1 MRGVGRIIQIGFI
14 SMETK
19 LIMAIRMATK
29 LSKLMSSNS
38 MGKRSL
44 TKKFV
49 SSMVKYLLFIITMT
63 CCICCNSFRNA
74 PTVKIRY
81 STEKDTL
88 LKSFGISYIDLKG
101 DKIIHI
107 SKRTSCILQPLET
120 SKKGETNYFRLKLN
134 KDRNTAYQIDSILSV
149 GEIQYNPGNTGIIFP
164 ITKHQNEGDFSTVGE
179 IQYFNT
185 DELLADCI
193 EKNLENSEAV
203 CFDNKGLF
211 CLYMNADTLFAYN
224 ISTKEK
230 KSIFAFDN
238 PMMYSVELKLKNN
251 ILTLVYYPNFVED
264 FSDFHSA
271 KVINFDYHE

>member
-1 MRGVGRIIQIGFI
+1 
-14 SMETK
+14 
-19 LIMAIRMATK
+19 
-29 LSKLMSSNS
+29 
-38 MGKRSL
+38 
-44 TKKFV
+44 
-49 SSMVKYLLFIITMT
+49 MT

-107 SKRTSCILQPLET
+107 SKRTSCILHPLET

-134 KDRNTAYQIDSILSV
+134 KDGNTAYQIDSILSV

-164 ITKHQNEGDFSTVGE
+164 ITKHQNEGDFSTAGE

-185 DELLADCI
+185 
-193 EKNLENSEAV
+193 
-203 CFDNKGLF
+203 
-211 CLYMNADTLFAYN
+211 
-224 ISTKEK
+224 STKEK

-251 ILTLVYYPNFVED
+251 ILTLIYYPNFVED